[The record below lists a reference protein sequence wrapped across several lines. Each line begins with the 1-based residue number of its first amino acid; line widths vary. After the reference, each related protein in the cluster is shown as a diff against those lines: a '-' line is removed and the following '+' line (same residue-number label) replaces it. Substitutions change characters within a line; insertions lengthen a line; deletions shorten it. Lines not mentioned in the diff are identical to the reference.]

1 MVSVCV
7 DSPRMAFFPP
17 PSFRETNVAG
27 VTEIHVP
34 LGETF
39 LLNCTIRAYPY
50 LYNGTISLNNH
61 TIVDNQRIENEYV
74 EMTKTIRDPSSEDD
88 GVYCCEASNEMGRQR
103 QCLIV
108 SVYSTLYSIKFLTQ
122 KIRIF
127 CIAAPMNISFFGVNE
142 KEQGCLLNGT
152 DAVLKCKAVG
162 SPTPN
167 VLILSPNGTVVG
179 RSLKDHA
186 EAEYSFPT
194 TFTKEGSFLCHI
206 SNDIEQAITR
216 EYKFCTKKPGRKLFN
231 QLI

>member
-7 DSPRMAFFPP
+7 DSPRMAFFAP

-27 VTEIHVP
+27 VPEIHVP
-34 LGETF
+34 RGETF

-61 TIVDNQRIENEYV
+61 TIVDNQRIENEYA

-108 SVYSTLYSIKFLTQ
+108 SVYSTLYKFLSQ

-152 DAVLKCKAVG
+152 EAVLKCKAVG